1 MGLRLVNALLMY
13 WFIRGR
19 IREGC
24 DQVAKIAAL
33 PGSRDSPELLADALN
48 GAGLLARDG
57 NHDLADRMCS
67 EALAISRMIG
77 DSKREADALANL
89 GFLSLQ
95 RGNLREAQE
104 QFTGALAIYRALG
117 AQQGMADATSFLAL
131 TAYYQQEFTEAQR
144 LHEASLA
151 IWIALNDLQGIVW
164 ARTRLASALLR
175 QGDRN
180 RALHELLSSLAIV
193 EFLDFPWGY
202 SWVFDGLADL
212 AASQRLFSLA
222 ALLSAKASAVRAS
235 AGMLLPATE
244 QADVDSVNRL
254 IDEAVGREAREAA
267 LAAHAGY
274 SIDQLVLAV
283 SQTNPASL
291 SHAFPAHIE

>member
-57 NHDLADRMCS
+57 NHDFAGRVCS
-67 EALAISRMIG
+67 EALATSRMIG
-77 DSKREADALANL
+77 DRKREADALANL
-89 GFLSLQ
+89 GFLSSQ

-164 ARTRLASALLR
+164 ARTRLASALFR

-202 SWVFDGLADL
+202 SWVFDGLAHL

-235 AGMLLPATE
+235 AGLLLPATE

-274 SIDQLVLAV
+274 SIDQLVQAV
-283 SQTNPASL
+283 SLANPASL